1 MRRVLIITYYWPPSG
16 GSGVQ
21 RWVKFSKYL
30 PQTGWQPV
38 IYTPSNPEL
47 TAVDATLEEDV
58 PEDAE
63 IIRRPIFEPYGI
75 YRKLLRLFGKGGN
88 GASKGSGEKGN
99 RGGAGKGASKGLC
112 EQGGGECSP
121 KGSPAGAPAGEVNPI
136 NAQKK
141 SLGQRLSLWIRGNF
155 FIPDP
160 RCFWVRPSVSFLK
173 KYLEEHPVDV
183 IVSTGPPHSM
193 HLIARRLSLSTGI
206 PWVADFRDPW
216 TRMFYF
222 KHLPLTALSRRKHR
236 RLEKQVLDD
245 ATVVVAVSPLVQD
258 EFKSMTST
266 PVELITNGFDEE
278 DFETADEQ
286 MRALDEEPGE
296 ENRETFNIVHTG
308 LFASDGN
315 PLNLWSV
322 LGELCEQDSEFR
334 QKLRITLAGKTDTQI
349 IESIKAAGL
358 SEALRDKGY
367 VSHEKAV
374 RSQCAA
380 SVLILPL
387 RQEPEYRATLPGKL
401 FEYLASRRP
410 VVGVGQ
416 TDGAMARILSESGAG
431 ATFEWEDRDGL
442 KAEIL
447 RLWALFKEGK
457 LADNPADIGRFSRRR
472 LTREM
477 ADLFER
483 ISK

>member
-88 GASKGSGEKGN
+88 GAESKK
-99 RGGAGKGASKGLC
+99 
-112 EQGGGECSP
+112 
-121 KGSPAGAPAGEVNPI
+121 AGEVNPI

-160 RCFWVRPSVSFLK
+160 RCFWVRPSVAFLK

-222 KHLPLTALSRRKHR
+222 KHLPLTTLSRRKHR

-322 LGELCEQDSEFR
+322 LGELCEEDSEFR

-472 LTREM
+472 LTTQM
-477 ADLFER
+477 AALFER
-483 ISK
+483 ISE